1 MNSTNLIGRLA
12 GEVELRTTPTGK
24 QVASFRLAVPRQ
36 RRAGADRGA
45 VFLTVQAW
53 ETRAELAA
61 RVLRKGDRVGV
72 SGRLDQEEWESTS
85 GRRERVL
92 VVAEELTF
100 LEPRQVEDA
109 PADPE
114 GE

>member
-12 GEVELRTTPTGK
+12 GEVELRSTPTGK

-53 ETRAELAA
+53 EARAELAA
-61 RVLRKGDRVGV
+61 RALAKGDRVGV
-72 SGRLDQEEWESTS
+72 SGRLEQEEWEGPA

-100 LEPRQVEDA
+100 LEPRQGEAEED
-109 PADPE
+109 DPE
-114 GE
+114 GD